1 MPSYRVE
8 DTMAPVSPGGNGLQG
23 GTAGGKQWS
32 AQFGISVLHPPEN
45 SHPGVHVRELG
56 RGVCKGVCARLIRE
70 VCKGVWAGVI
80 RIEGISEK
88 LQSKR
93 ANHMQEGWKGVPAGS
108 RGAGRAGDRTGVL
121 EGSQMHMEGTFAGA
135 DHLQH
140 HLRSPPGVQ
149 PRLLVQETLLL
160 HLFLLQQ
167 SPAHVAE

>member
-1 MPSYRVE
+1 M
-8 DTMAPVSPGGNGLQG
+8 
-23 GTAGGKQWS
+23 
-32 AQFGISVLHPPEN
+32 
-45 SHPGVHVRELG
+45 
-56 RGVCKGVCARLIRE
+56 CARLIRE

-93 ANHMQEGWKGVPAGS
+93 ANHMQEGWEGVPAGS

-121 EGSQMHMEGTFAGA
+121 GGSQMHMKGTFAGA

-140 HLRSPPGVQ
+140 HLRGPPGVQ